1 MSVKTEKE
9 KKTKKTKHKKNKVSR
24 EQQLEKNIEELT
36 LQLSEME
43 DKHVRLN
50 AEFDNFR
57 KRKEKEIIN
66 LFRYEGEDVIK
77 NMLSI
82 ADDLDRM
89 KDAVDHPEH
98 NDSSDSIKKGMDLI
112 LQKIHKL
119 FEERGI
125 ESFFEVGD
133 ILDSELHDALMVR
146 EEEGK
151 KENEILE
158 VFEKGYK
165 YKDRIIRHAKVVV
178 KKA

>member
-1 MSVKTEKE
+1 MSVKTEK
-9 KKTKKTKHKKNKVSR
+9 KKKKKAEAKKKHISKEDLLV
-24 EQQLEKNIEELT
+24 KNIEELT
-36 LQLSEME
+36 LQLSQVD
-43 DKHVRLN
+43 DKHIRLK

-66 LFRYEGEDVIK
+66 LIRYEGEDVIK
-77 NMLSI
+77 NMLSL

-98 NDSSDSIKKGMDLI
+98 KNSSDAIKQGMDLI

-125 ESFFEVGD
+125 VTFCEVGD
-133 ILDSELHDALMVR
+133 ILDSELHDALMVK
-146 EEEGK
+146 EVEGK
-151 KENEILE
+151 KGNEILE

-178 KKA
+178 NKT